1 MPVRTARE
9 VISSLIS
16 KGFEKSNNDHKKFI
30 LYINNK
36 KTNIWTKV
44 SHGKKSNDL
53 GSFIL
58 SSIKK
63 QIKLDTT
70 SQLLELVDCTMSG
83 SDYLEI
89 LKQNQKIN

>member
-30 LYINNK
+30 LYINNQ
-36 KTNIWTKV
+36 KTNIFTKV

-53 GSFIL
+53 DSFIL

-89 LKQNQKIN
+89 LKQNQTIK